1 MKRVQDSA
9 HLTSGPQSRPVFVR
23 TIAATVAV
31 LLNRTRPRRVVVARL
46 DAEQGGNL
54 GGTTVA

>member
-1 MKRVQDSA
+1 MKRVQDSD
-9 HLTSGPQSRPVFVR
+9 HLSSGSQSRPAAIR

-46 DAEQGGNL
+46 DAGQGGDL